1 MKEKIQ
7 HQPFQGWLSLIKQRR
22 LSISSPSLKDF
33 KCNFVVVMPLNAI
46 SCPIFPIKFQLISK
60 SLEVIMTLNAILL
73 WILVML
79 FLYTLSLPFFLII
92 NFIRLILN
100 LCVQSSNGSL
110 NCIPLYFLR
119 DTPNLHLT
127 ILYLSNLSTILSL
140 QFVIWWC
147 VYCRKWQSNSIKHFF
162 NRSFKIKDLCN
173 LKYFLAIEVV
183 RSKIGTQLPK
193 EIHIVPLYREKAPWL

>member
-46 SCPIFPIKFQLISK
+46 SCPIFPINFQLISK

-100 LCVQSSNGSL
+100 LCVLFLIIL
-110 NCIPLYFLR
+110 NQL
-119 DTPNLHLT
+119 
-127 ILYLSNLSTILSL
+127 LSNKLSNTTIRLKL
-140 QFVIWWC
+140 WTMKYVVF
-147 VYCRKWQSNSIKHFF
+147 IK
-162 NRSFKIKDLCN
+162 L
-173 LKYFLAIEVV
+173 
-183 RSKIGTQLPK
+183 
-193 EIHIVPLYREKAPWL
+193 